1 MKSQWYL
8 IPYLIRTL
16 DVANT
21 PWATVLA
28 IVGVLLCM
36 IVPYLLG
43 SINFGLL
50 ISQKKYHDD
59 VRTHGSGNAG
69 TTNMLRTYGRGAATL
84 TLIGDMAKG
93 VVAVL
98 FGYLILGWN
107 EFGYNESG
115 QFIYAYDQVGA
126 AIAGLFVMLGHM
138 FPVFYKFKGGKG
150 VATSMA
156 VIACIDPVFTFSI
169 CGITYFAVLLG
180 TRYVSLASCMT
191 LILYPVFLSS
201 VCTALGGV
209 NPTACAL
216 AVVMALLVVFMHREN
231 IKRLLAGNE
240 RKVSFKK
247 KKKNPDGTVE
257 DATSVDAPAA
267 EAPAETKPNRDN
279 KKNKSKKK

>member
-1 MKSQWYL
+1 
-8 IPYLIRTL
+8 
-16 DVANT
+16 
-21 PWATVLA
+21 
-28 IVGVLLCM
+28 
-36 IVPYLLG
+36 
-43 SINFGLL
+43 
-50 ISQKKYHDD
+50 
-59 VRTHGSGNAG
+59 
-69 TTNMLRTYGRGAATL
+69 
-84 TLIGDMAKG
+84 

-216 AVVMALLVVFMHREN
+216 AVIMAVLVVFMHREN

-267 EAPAETKPNRDN
+267 EAPAETKSNHGN